1 MALSPRHTSLHK
13 SRERRPG
20 PLRQRACATGAKVLR
35 GTLLGLALLGV
46 SACAGTLDRVKSIG
60 SPPPLTPL
68 EGAKAGVPQATQ
80 VNLPMPAVEAYTTQ
94 PNSLWKTGSRAFF
107 KDQRATKVGD
117 ILTVSINITDSAK
130 VDNATTRTR
139 TAKEGA
145 SANALLGFENQ
156 LDEFLPNA
164 VDPENLIEADSSSN
178 NSGKGSVDRKEA
190 INTTVAA
197 IITQILPNG
206 NLVIQG
212 RQEVRINFEVRE
224 IMISGVVRPEDISNQ
239 NTIQHTQVAEA
250 RISYG
255 GRGQLTDVQQAR
267 YGQQLFD
274 VVSPF

>member
-1 MALSPRHTSLHK
+1 MSANPRQGASAPHK
-13 SRERRPG
+13 LCPS
-20 PLRQRACATGAKVLR
+20 GAGILR
-35 GTLLGLALLGV
+35 GGALGLALLAI
-46 SACAGTLDRVKSIG
+46 SACAGTVDRLSTIG
-60 SPPPLTPL
+60 KPPPLTPL
-68 EGAKAGVPQATQ
+68 EGAKAGVPQHTQ
-80 VNLPMPAVEAYTTQ
+80 VNLPMPAPQAYTTQ

-107 KDQRATKVGD
+107 KDQRATKIGD

-139 TAKEGA
+139 SAKEGA
-145 SANALLGFENQ
+145 SAKALLGFESQ
-156 LDEFLPNA
+156 LQEFLPNA
-164 VDPENLIEADSSSN
+164 VDPENLLEADSSSN
-178 NSGKGSVDRKEA
+178 NVGKGSVDRKEA
-190 INTTVAA
+190 INTVVAA

-239 NTIQHTQVAEA
+239 NTIQHTQIAEA

-267 YGQQLFD
+267 YGQQFYD
-274 VVSPF
+274 IISPF

>member
-1 MALSPRHTSLHK
+1 MTLFHPSKALHQTQAGIS
-13 SRERRPG
+13 
-20 PLRQRACATGAKVLR
+20 GAKHMRAAFLTL
-35 GTLLGLALLGV
+35 TLLGLN
-46 SACAGTLDRVKSIG
+46 ACAGTIDRLGSIG
-60 SPPPLTPL
+60 SPPALTPL
-68 EGAKAGVPQATQ
+68 EGVKAGVPQATQ
-80 VNLPMPAVEAYTTQ
+80 VSLPMPAIETTTTQ

-107 KDQRATKVGD
+107 KDQRATKIGD

-139 TAKEGA
+139 TATEGA
-145 SANALLGFENQ
+145 KAPALLGYEKS
-156 LDEFLPNA
+156 LKEILPEGI
-164 VDPENLIEADSSSN
+164 DPTNLMEAESSSN
-178 NSGKGSVDRKEA
+178 NAGKGSVDRKEA
-190 INTTVAA
+190 IVTTVAA

-267 YGQQLFD
+267 YGQQFYD
-274 VVSPF
+274 IISPF

>member
-1 MALSPRHTSLHK
+1 MSPSLPHYRILIRTVLCSALISL
-13 SRERRPG
+13 G
-20 PLRQRACATGAKVLR
+20 ACSNTMNRLQ
-35 GTLLGLALLGV
+35 
-46 SACAGTLDRVKSIG
+46 SIG

-68 EGAKAGVPQATQ
+68 QGEKAGVPQATQ
-80 VNLPMPAVEAYTTQ
+80 VALPMPADQPYTTK
-94 PNSLWKTGSRAFF
+94 PNSLWRTGSRAFF

-117 ILTVSINITDSAK
+117 ILTVNINVTDSAT
-130 VDNATTRTR
+130 VDNKTTRSR
-139 TAKEGA
+139 TAREGA
-145 SANALLGFENQ
+145 SANALLGYERS
-156 LDEFLPNA
+156 LGKILPEA
-164 VDPENLIEADSSSN
+164 IDPENLIDTNSSSKN
-178 NSGKGSVDRKEA
+178 EGAGSVNRKEA

-206 NLVIQG
+206 NFVIQG

-239 NTIQHTQVAEA
+239 NTVQHTQIAEA

-274 VVSPF
+274 ILAPF

>member
-1 MALSPRHTSLHK
+1 MFVNHRRYSHA
-13 SRERRPG
+13 SR
-20 PLRQRACATGAKVLR
+20 LNASVLR
-35 GTLLGLALLGV
+35 GVLLGLALLALN
-46 SACAGTLDRVKSIG
+46 ACAGTVERLNSVGR
-60 SPPPLTPL
+60 PPALTPL
-68 EGAKAGVPQATQ
+68 EGVKAGVPQATQ
-80 VNLPMPAVEAYTTQ
+80 VSLPMPVQEAYTTQ
-94 PNSLWKTGSRAFF
+94 ANSLWKTGSRAFF
-107 KDQRATKVGD
+107 KDQRATKIGD

-145 SANALLGFENQ
+145 KAPALLGYEKS
-156 LDEFLPNA
+156 LKKILPEA
-164 VDPENLIEADSSSN
+164 IDPTNLIEADSSSD
-178 NSGKGSVDRKEA
+178 NSGKGTVDRKEA
-190 INTTVAA
+190 IVTTVAA

-267 YGQQLFD
+267 YGQQLYD
-274 VVSPF
+274 IISPF

>member
-1 MALSPRHTSLHK
+1 MQDFRARQFLLTPHNNTSA
-13 SRERRPG
+13 S
-20 PLRQRACATGAKVLR
+20 VLFR
-35 GTLLGLALLGV
+35 GLLLAAVMGLG
-46 SACAGTLDRVKSIG
+46 ACAGTIDRVKTIG

-68 EGAKAGVPQATQ
+68 EGARAGVPQATQ
-80 VNLPMPAVEAYTTQ
+80 VSLPMPATESYTTQ

-107 KDQRATKVGD
+107 KDQRATKIGD

-145 SANALLGFENQ
+145 SANALLGYEKS
-156 LDEFLPNA
+156 LSKVLPEA
-164 VDPENLIEADSSSN
+164 VDPANLVEADSSSN
-178 NSGKGSVDRKEA
+178 NSGKGTVDRKEA

-224 IMISGVVRPEDISNQ
+224 IMISGIVRPEDISNQ
-239 NTIQHTQVAEA
+239 NTIQQTQIAEA

-267 YGQQLFD
+267 YGQQFFD
-274 VVSPF
+274 VISPF

>member
-1 MALSPRHTSLHK
+1 MSVNHRRYSQSPRSNT
-13 SRERRPG
+13 PF
-20 PLRQRACATGAKVLR
+20 LR
-35 GTLLGLALLGV
+35 GALLGLAVLAL
-46 SACAGTLDRVKSIG
+46 SACAGTVERLNSVGR
-60 SPPPLTPL
+60 PPALTPL
-68 EGAKAGVPQATQ
+68 EGVKAGVPQATQ
-80 VNLPMPAVEAYTTQ
+80 VNLPMPTPEIYTTQ

-107 KDQRATKVGD
+107 KDQRATKIGD
-117 ILTVSINITDSAK
+117 ILTVAINITDSAK

-139 TAKEGA
+139 SADEGTSAK
-145 SANALLGFENQ
+145 ALFGYEKSLTKI
-156 LDEFLPNA
+156 LPDA
-164 VDPENLIEADSSSN
+164 VDPENLLEANSSSN

-190 INTTVAA
+190 IVTTVAA

-224 IMISGVVRPEDISNQ
+224 ILISGVVRPEDISNQ

-267 YGQQLFD
+267 YGQQVYD
-274 VVSPF
+274 IISPF

>member
-1 MALSPRHTSLHK
+1 MSPSLPLYRILIRTVLCSALISL
-13 SRERRPG
+13 G
-20 PLRQRACATGAKVLR
+20 ACSNTMNRLQ
-35 GTLLGLALLGV
+35 
-46 SACAGTLDRVKSIG
+46 SIG

-68 EGAKAGVPQATQ
+68 QGEKAGVPQATQ
-80 VNLPMPAVEAYTTQ
+80 VALPMPADQPYTTK
-94 PNSLWKTGSRAFF
+94 PNSLWRTGSRAFF

-117 ILTVSINITDSAK
+117 ILTVNINVTDSAT
-130 VDNATTRTR
+130 VDNKTTRSR
-139 TAKEGA
+139 TAREGA
-145 SANALLGFENQ
+145 SANALLGYERS
-156 LDEFLPNA
+156 LGKILPEA
-164 VDPENLIEADSSSN
+164 IDPENLIDTNSSSKN
-178 NSGKGSVDRKEA
+178 EGAGSVNRKEA

-206 NLVIQG
+206 NFVIQG

-239 NTIQHTQVAEA
+239 NTVQHTQIAEA

-274 VVSPF
+274 ILAPF

>member
-1 MALSPRHTSLHK
+1 MPEHYTQSLPQQRKFIAGAAL
-13 SRERRPG
+13 
-20 PLRQRACATGAKVLR
+20 LR
-35 GTLLGLALLGV
+35 GALLMAMMGLG
-46 SACAGTLDRVKSIG
+46 ACAGTAERIKSIG
-60 SPPPLTPL
+60 SPPPMTPL
-68 EGAKAGVPQATQ
+68 EGVKAGVPQATQ
-80 VNLPMPAVEAYTTQ
+80 VNLPMPAVESFSTQ

-107 KDQRATKVGD
+107 KDQRATKIGD

-139 TAKEGA
+139 TAREGA
-145 SANALLGFENQ
+145 AANALLGFETQ
-156 LDEFLPNA
+156 LNEFLPNA
-164 VDPENLIEADSSSN
+164 VNPESLIDAESSSN
-178 NSGKGSVDRKEA
+178 NSGKGTVDRKEA

-212 RQEVRINFEVRE
+212 RQEVRINFEIRE

-239 NTIQHTQVAEA
+239 NTIQHSQIAEA

-274 VVSPF
+274 VISPF